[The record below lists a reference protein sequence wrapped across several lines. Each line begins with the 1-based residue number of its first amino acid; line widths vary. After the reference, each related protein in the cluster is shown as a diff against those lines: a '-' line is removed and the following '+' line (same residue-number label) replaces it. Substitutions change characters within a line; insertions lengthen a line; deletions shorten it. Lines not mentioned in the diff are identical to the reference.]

1 MRACVAASATQGM
14 VAGLAYQRLASAM
27 AMAGGRAKP
36 SAAALASISSSN
48 KSKRGALIVLEGLDR
63 SGKSSQ
69 CAHLVSFLAQRGVAV
84 EAWRFPD
91 RTTPMG
97 RMISSYLASDTEL
110 DDAAIHLLF
119 SANRWEKRY

>member
-1 MRACVAASATQGM
+1 M
-14 VAGLAYQRLASAM
+14 
-27 AMAGGRAKP
+27 
-36 SAAALASISSSN
+36 
-48 KSKRGALIVLEGLDR
+48 LEGLDR

-69 CAHLVSFLAQRGVAV
+69 CAHLAKFLAQRGVAV

-91 RTTPMG
+91 RSTPMG
-97 RMISSYLASDTEL
+97 HMISSYLASETEL